1 MSARPP
7 LALARPYAAEPG
19 NGPGRVRVVLAE
31 DHAGIR
37 SSLRGLLAGES
48 DITVVAEAPDAA
60 MAIAHVHG
68 CHPQVLAFDM
78 RMPSARRVELIHHV
92 RTQAPHTNVV
102 VITMQQGR
110 AFADQAHEA
119 GALGYVL
126 KDTADDEL
134 AEAVRR
140 AARDQAFTSPR
151 VTPATVPAR

>member
-1 MSARPP
+1 M
-7 LALARPYAAEPG
+7 
-19 NGPGRVRVVLAE
+19 LAE

-37 SSLRGLLAGES
+37 GGLRSLLAGES
-48 DITVVAEAPDAA
+48 DIDVVAEAPDVT
-60 MAIAHVHG
+60 MAISHVHG
-68 CHPQVLAFDM
+68 CHPQVLVFDM
-78 RMPSARRVELIHHV
+78 RMPSGRRAELIHRV
-92 RTQAPHTNVV
+92 RTQAPYTNVV

-126 KDTADDEL
+126 KDTADEEL

-140 AARDQAFTSPR
+140 AARDQTYTSPR

>member
-1 MSARPP
+1 MSARPQ
-7 LALARPYAAEPG
+7 LVLARPHSAESC
-19 NGPGRVRVVLAE
+19 NELGRVRVVLAE
-31 DHAGIR
+31 DQAGVR
-37 SSLRGLLAGES
+37 GALRGLLAAEP
-48 DITVVAEAPDAA
+48 DINVVAEAPDVNT
-60 MAIAHVHG
+60 AISHVHG
-68 CHPQVLAFDM
+68 CHPRVLVFDM
-78 RMPSARRVELIHHV
+78 RMPSGRRVELIQRV
-92 RTQAPHTNVV
+92 RSQAPHTNVV

-140 AARDQAFTSPR
+140 AARDQAYTSPR